1 MSRDNDNYEELLNM
15 FDDEPQK
22 KPASPAAPAAPADND
37 SEAPEE
43 PDEEDILR
51 VSAQRR
57 EKVKKFN
64 LSIGSDSDEEEENP
78 AAHKGVY
85 FSNPPREISEEAER
99 AKKSASN
106 RSAARA
112 SAEAGQ
118 RSAQKP
124 AKPEEKP
131 KSGKAAPPPATEH
144 QQKVIAVK
152 QNKKAKK
159 QADKVRGKTS
169 TFSSFALSIAI
180 ILFFSVIISVYGINC
195 VNDVLALKTDDTAT
209 EVTISAN
216 MSDSE
221 VIKTLKKNDLIHN
234 RMFCTLFLKVMN
246 KGGDYVTGKYTLT
259 PDMGLEKMISTMQ
272 ADYTKAATVQLT
284 FPEGW
289 TVDQIAKKLESNK
302 VCSAASFLTTIQ
314 NVDFSEE
321 YDFLH
326 GLENTE
332 HRFRTLEGYIYPD
345 TYDFYIGE
353 PASSVVKRFL
363 DNFKN
368 KWIESYQTKADELG
382 MSVDE
387 IITFASILQKEAA
400 SADQMK
406 TIASVLYNRLDSSNF
421 MWLQCD
427 STETYL
433 LETIK
438 PTLTSSTEDTEKYIA
453 YRDYYDTYSDECKGL
468 PVGAICNPGDSA
480 IYAALNPA
488 DTNYFYFRH
497 DSAGKVYYASSFAEH
512 EQNGRRIA
520 ENEE

>member
-1 MSRDNDNYEELLNM
+1 MSRDNDNYEELLNL
-15 FDDEPQK
+15 FDEEPK
-22 KPASPAAPAAPADND
+22 KKSASPSGAGN
-37 SEAPEE
+37 EAPEE
-43 PDEEDILR
+43 PDEEDIRR

-64 LSIGSDSDEEEENP
+64 LSIDDEDGDDEKP
-78 AAHKGVY
+78 AARKGVY
-85 FSNPPREISEEAER
+85 FSNPPREISQEAER
-99 AKKSASN
+99 EKKSASG
-106 RSAARA
+106 RPA
-112 SAEAGQ
+112 
-118 RSAQKP
+118 
-124 AKPEEKP
+124 AKPEEKRRNT
-131 KSGKAAPPPATEH
+131 GKIAPPPATAQ

-152 QNKKAKK
+152 QKKKAKK
-159 QADKVRGKTS
+159 QADKASGKTS

-195 VNDVLALKTDDTAT
+195 INDVLALRTDDTAT

-234 RMFCTLFLKVMN
+234 RMFCTLFLKLMN

-289 TVDQIAKKLESNK
+289 TVDQIAQKLESNK

-321 YDFLH
+321 YDFLR

-332 HRFRTLEGYIYPD
+332 HRFRALEGYIYPD

-382 MSVDE
+382 MSIDE

-438 PTLTSSTEDTEKYIA
+438 PTLTSSTEDTEKYIGF
-453 YRDYYDTYSDECKGL
+453 RDYYDTYSDECKGL

-488 DTNYFYFRH
+488 NTNYFYFRH
-497 DSAGKVYYASSFAEH
+497 DSEGKVYYASSFAEH

-520 ENEE
+520 ENED

>member
-1 MSRDNDNYEELLNM
+1 MSRDYDNYEELLNL

-22 KPASPAAPAAPADND
+22 KSASSSNAG
-37 SEAPEE
+37 SEVPEE
-43 PDEEDILR
+43 PDEEDIRR

-64 LSIGSDSDEEEENP
+64 LSIDDEDGDEEKP
-78 AAHKGVY
+78 AARKGVY

-99 AKKSASN
+99 EKKSASGSSGT
-106 RSAARA
+106 RTR
-112 SAEAGQ
+112 
-118 RSAQKP
+118 KD
-124 AKPEEKP
+124 PEPQEP
-131 KSGKAAPPPATEH
+131 RRVAPPPATAQ

-152 QNKKAKK
+152 QQKKAKK
-159 QADKVRGKTS
+159 QADKASGKTS

-195 VNDVLALKTDDTAT
+195 INDVLALKTDDTAT

-234 RMFCTLFLKVMN
+234 RMFCTLFLKLMN

-289 TVDQIAKKLESNK
+289 TIDQIAQKLESNK

-321 YDFLH
+321 YDFLR
-326 GLENTE
+326 GLKNTE
-332 HRFRTLEGYIYPD
+332 HRFRALEGYIYPD

-368 KWIESYQTKADELG
+368 KWIESYQAKADELG
-382 MSVDE
+382 MSIDE
-387 IITFASILQKEAA
+387 VITFASILQKEAA

-406 TIASVLYNRLDSSNF
+406 TISSVLYNRLGSSNF

-488 DTNYFYFRH
+488 NTNYFYFRH